1 MIKKVRNRFIL
12 VGTVAASAVT
22 ILLVLAINVFN
33 LVQINRNLDHVLYEM
48 SRDNA
53 DVDSEKTGALDSE
66 KSGALDSEK
75 SGALEAAR
83 NGEPDTEKAG
93 SSEGQ
98 EKKGHGKKGGRYSVQ
113 TQYAGHFY
121 HIVVD
126 ADGKASLVGPVGLT
140 EELEQLTA
148 GVIGTGKSS
157 GTYND
162 YRYLVRKNGQV
173 TDVFALDCLTEHQ
186 QAERLLLISAA
197 VGAGGI
203 LVFFIFV
210 FLMSRRIIIP
220 LKENMEKQKRFITD
234 AGHELKT
241 PLSVIGT
248 NMDILSMDLGE
259 NEWVDGTIQQVK
271 KLRKLVGNLISL
283 ARMDEDS
290 TAIVLSPFDV
300 SSAAMESA
308 EPFSAAAAQAG
319 GQMIPDIQDGLTAR
333 GDEAS
338 VRQLFTILCDN
349 AIKYSTNET
358 PIRVRLF
365 QDGKRIC
372 FETENSWKRDI
383 ETEKLDS
390 VFDRFYRGD
399 ASRDRRS
406 GKNGYGLGLS
416 IAKGIAAKNQLQLQ
430 VMEKSGRIIFR
441 VTFSR

>member
-12 VGTVAASAVT
+12 VGTAAASAVT
-22 ILLVLAINVFN
+22 ILLVLAINIFN
-33 LVQINRNLDHVLYEM
+33 MVQINRNLDNVLYEM
-48 SRDNA
+48 SQ
-53 DVDSEKTGALDSE
+53 E
-66 KSGALDSEK
+66 KSDGLNSEK
-75 SGALEAAR
+75 SGALEEIR
-83 NGEPDTEKAG
+83 TGEPDTEKMV
-93 SSEGQ
+93 SLDGQ
-98 EKKGHGKKGGRYSVQ
+98 AKKGHGKKGGRYSVQ

-121 HIVVD
+121 HVVVD
-126 ADGKASLVGPVGLT
+126 ADGKVSAIGPASLT
-140 EELEQLTA
+140 EELEQLAA
-148 GVIGTGKSS
+148 GAVETGKSS
-157 GTYND
+157 GTFND
-162 YRYLVRKNGQV
+162 YRYLVQENGQV
-173 TDVFALDCLTEHQ
+173 TDVFVLDCLTEHQ
-186 QAERLLLISAA
+186 QEERLLLISAV

-203 LVFFIFV
+203 LVFFVFV

-220 LKENMEKQKRFITD
+220 LKVNMEKQKRFITD

-290 TAIVLSPFDV
+290 TVIVLSLFDV
-300 SSAAMESA
+300 SSAALESA
-308 EPFSAAAAQAG
+308 EPFCALASQAG
-319 GQMIPDIQDGLTAR
+319 GQMIPDIQEGLTAR

-349 AIKYSTNET
+349 AIKYCTGET
-358 PIRVRLF
+358 PVRVRLF
-365 QDGKRIC
+365 QNGKRIC

-383 ETEKLDS
+383 TPEKLDS

-406 GKNGYGLGLS
+406 GQTGYGLGLS

-430 VMEKSGRIIFR
+430 VMEKEQRLVFR
-441 VTFSR
+441 VTFLR

>member
-12 VGTVAASAVT
+12 AGTAAASAVT

-33 LVQINRNLDHVLYEM
+33 TVQINRNLDNVLYEM
-48 SRDNA
+48 SQ
-53 DVDSEKTGALDSE
+53 E
-66 KSGALDSEK
+66 KSEGLDAEK
-75 SGALEAAR
+75 SAALEAGR
-83 NGEPDTEKAG
+83 TGEPDTEKMAF
-93 SSEGQ
+93 SDGQ
-98 EKKGHGKKGGRYSVQ
+98 GKKAHGKKGGRYSVQ

-126 ADGKASLVGPVGLT
+126 ADGKVSLTGLAGLT
-140 EELEQLTA
+140 EELEQLA
-148 GVIGTGKSS
+148 ESVVEMGKSS
-157 GTYND
+157 GTFND
-162 YRYLVRKNGQV
+162 YRYLVQENDQV
-173 TDVFALDCLTEHQ
+173 TDVFVLDCLTEHQ
-186 QAERLLLISAA
+186 QRERLLLISAV

-203 LVFFIFV
+203 LVFFVFV

-248 NMDILSMDLGE
+248 NMDILSMDLGK

-290 TAIVLSPFDV
+290 TVIVLSPFDV

-308 EPFSAAAAQAG
+308 EPFCVVASQAG
-319 GQMIPDIQDGLTAR
+319 GQMITDIQEGLTAR

-349 AIKYSTNET
+349 AVKYSTGET

-372 FETENSWKRDI
+372 FETENSWNRDI
-383 ETEKLDS
+383 APEKLDS

-399 ASRDRRS
+399 TSRDRRS

-416 IAKGIAAKNQLQLQ
+416 IAKGIASKNQLQLQ
-430 VMEKSGRIIFR
+430 VMEKDQRLIFH
-441 VTFSR
+441 VSFSK

>member
-12 VGTVAASAVT
+12 VGTAAASAVT

-33 LVQINRNLDHVLYEM
+33 TVQINRNLDDVLYEM
-48 SRDNA
+48 SQEKS
-53 DVDSEKTGALDSE
+53 DSFDSE
-66 KSGALDSEK
+66 KSGVLEVEK
-75 SGALEAAR
+75 A
-83 NGEPDTEKAG
+83 GEPDTDKMG
-93 SSEGQ
+93 SSDGQ
-98 EKKGHGKKGGRYSVQ
+98 WKKGHGKKGGRYSVQ

-121 HIVVD
+121 HIAVD
-126 ADGKASLVGPVGLT
+126 ADGKVSLIESDSLF
-140 EELEQLTA
+140 EELEQLA
-148 GVIGTGKSS
+148 ESVIDTGKSS
-157 GTYND
+157 GTFND
-162 YRYLVRKNGQV
+162 YRYLVKENGQV
-173 TDVFALDCLTEHQ
+173 TDVFVLDCLTEHQ
-186 QAERLLLISAA
+186 QEERLLLISAV
-197 VGAGGI
+197 VGTGGI
-203 LVFFIFV
+203 LVFFVFV
-210 FLMSRRIIIP
+210 FMMSRRIIIP

-290 TAIVLSPFDV
+290 TVIVLSPFDV

-308 EPFSAAAAQAG
+308 EPFCVAASQAG
-319 GQMIPDIQDGLTAR
+319 GQMITDIQDGLTAR

-349 AIKYSTNET
+349 AVKYSTSQT

-372 FETENSWKRDI
+372 FETENSWNRDI
-383 ETEKLDS
+383 APEKLDS

-399 ASRDRRS
+399 TSRDRRS

-416 IAKGIAAKNQLQLQ
+416 IAKGIASKNQLQLQ
-430 VMEKSGRIIFR
+430 VMEKDQRLIFH
-441 VTFSR
+441 VSFSK

>member
-12 VGTVAASAVT
+12 VGTAAASAVT
-22 ILLVLAINVFN
+22 ILLVLAINIFN
-33 LVQINRNLDHVLYEM
+33 TIQINSNLDDVLYEM
-48 SRDNA
+48 SQ
-53 DVDSEKTGALDSE
+53 E
-66 KSGALDSEK
+66 KSVGFDSEK
-75 SGALEAAR
+75 SGALEVEGA
-83 NGEPDTEKAG
+83 GEPDTEKAG
-93 SSEGQ
+93 SSDVQ
-98 EKKGHGKKGGRYSVQ
+98 WKKGHGKKGGRYSVQ

-126 ADGKASLVGPVGLT
+126 ADGKASLISPISLK
-140 EELEQLTA
+140 EELEQLA
-148 GVIGTGKSS
+148 ASIIETGKSS
-157 GTYND
+157 GTLND
-162 YRYLVRKNGQV
+162 YRYLVQKNGQV
-173 TDVFALDCLTEHQ
+173 TDVFVLDCLTEHQ
-186 QAERLLLISAA
+186 QEERLLLISAV

-203 LVFFIFV
+203 LVFFVFV
-210 FLMSRRIIIP
+210 FLMSGRIIIP

-248 NMDILSMDLGE
+248 NMDILSMDL
-259 NEWVDGTIQQVK
+259 TIYQVK

-290 TAIVLSPFDV
+290 TVIVLSPFDV

-308 EPFSAAAAQAG
+308 EPFCALASQAG
-319 GQMIPDIQDGLTAR
+319 GQLIPDIQEGLTAR

-349 AIKYSTNET
+349 AIKYSTGET
-358 PIRVRLF
+358 PILVRLF

-383 ETEKLDS
+383 MPEKLDS

-406 GKNGYGLGLS
+406 GKTGYGLGLS
-416 IAKGIAAKNQLQLQ
+416 IAQGIASKNQLQLQ
-430 VMEKSGRIIFR
+430 VMEKDQRLVFR
-441 VTFSR
+441 VTFIK

>member
-1 MIKKVRNRFIL
+1 M
-12 VGTVAASAVT
+12 
-22 ILLVLAINVFN
+22 LAINVFN
-33 LVQINRNLDHVLYEM
+33 TVQINRNLDDVLYEM
-48 SRDNA
+48 SQEKS
-53 DVDSEKTGALDSE
+53 DSFDSE
-66 KSGALDSEK
+66 KSGVLEVEK
-75 SGALEAAR
+75 A
-83 NGEPDTEKAG
+83 GEPDTDKMG
-93 SSEGQ
+93 SSDGQ
-98 EKKGHGKKGGRYSVQ
+98 WKKGHGKKGGRYSVQ

-121 HIVVD
+121 HIAVD
-126 ADGKASLVGPVGLT
+126 ADGKVSLIESDSLS
-140 EELEQLTA
+140 EELEQLA
-148 GVIGTGKSS
+148 ESVIDTGKSS
-157 GTYND
+157 GTFND
-162 YRYLVRKNGQV
+162 YRYLVKENGQV
-173 TDVFALDCLTEHQ
+173 TDVFVLDCLTEHQ
-186 QAERLLLISAA
+186 QEERLLLISAV
-197 VGAGGI
+197 VGTGGI
-203 LVFFIFV
+203 LVFFVFV
-210 FLMSRRIIIP
+210 FMMSRRIIIP

-290 TAIVLSPFDV
+290 TVIVLSPFDV

-308 EPFSAAAAQAG
+308 EPFCVAASQAG
-319 GQMIPDIQDGLTAR
+319 GQMITDIQDGLTAR

-349 AIKYSTNET
+349 AVKYSTSQT

-372 FETENSWKRDI
+372 FETENSWNRDI
-383 ETEKLDS
+383 APEKLDS

-399 ASRDRRS
+399 TSRDRRS

-416 IAKGIAAKNQLQLQ
+416 IAKGIASKNQLQLQ
-430 VMEKSGRIIFR
+430 VMEKDQRLIFH
-441 VTFSR
+441 VSFSK

>member
-1 MIKKVRNRFIL
+1 MPDIGWRAVVIKKVRNRFIL
-12 VGTVAASAVT
+12 AGTAAASAVT

-33 LVQINRNLDHVLYEM
+33 TVQIDRNLDNVLYEM
-48 SRDNA
+48 SQ
-53 DVDSEKTGALDSE
+53 EKSDGFASE
-66 KSGALDSEK
+66 KSGAPEVET
-75 SGALEAAR
+75 AE
-83 NGEPDTEKAG
+83 ETDTEKMG
-93 SSEGQ
+93 SSNGQ
-98 EKKGHGKKGGRYSVQ
+98 GKKGHGKKGGRYSVQ

-126 ADGKASLVGPVGLT
+126 ADGNTSLIGSASLT
-140 EELEQLTA
+140 EELEQLA
-148 GVIGTGKSS
+148 ANIIETGKSS
-157 GTYND
+157 GTFND
-162 YRYLVRKNGQV
+162 YRYLVQENSQV
-173 TDVFALDCLTEHQ
+173 RDVFVLDCLTEHQ
-186 QAERLLLISAA
+186 QEERLLLISVV

-203 LVFFIFV
+203 LVFFVFV

-220 LKENMEKQKRFITD
+220 LKINMEKQKRFITD

-259 NEWVDGTIQQVK
+259 NEWVDSTIHQVK

-290 TAIVLSPFDV
+290 TVMVLSPFDV

-308 EPFSAAAAQAG
+308 EPFCAIASQAG
-319 GQMIPDIQDGLTAR
+319 GQMLLDIQEGLTAR

-349 AIKYSTNET
+349 AMKYSTGET
-358 PIRVRLF
+358 PIRIRLF
-365 QDGKRIC
+365 QDGKHIC

-383 ETEKLDS
+383 TPEKLDS

-406 GKNGYGLGLS
+406 GKSGYGLGLS

-430 VMEKSGRIIFR
+430 VMEKNQRLVFR
-441 VTFSR
+441 VTFIRC

>member
-1 MIKKVRNRFIL
+1 MPDICWRAVVIKKVRNRFIL
-12 VGTVAASAVT
+12 VGTAAASAVT

-33 LVQINRNLDHVLYEM
+33 TVQINRNLDDVLYEM
-48 SRDNA
+48 SQEKS
-53 DVDSEKTGALDSE
+53 DSFDTE
-66 KSGALDSEK
+66 KSGVPEVERAE
-75 SGALEAAR
+75 
-83 NGEPDTEKAG
+83 EPNTEKMG
-93 SSEGQ
+93 SSDGQ
-98 EKKGHGKKGGRYSVQ
+98 WKKGHGKKDGRYSVQ

-121 HIVVD
+121 HIAVD
-126 ADGKASLVGPVGLT
+126 ADGKVSLIGSDSLS
-140 EELEQLTA
+140 EELEQLA
-148 GVIGTGKSS
+148 ESVIDTGKSS
-157 GTYND
+157 GTFND
-162 YRYLVRKNGQV
+162 YRYLVKENDQV
-173 TDVFALDCLTEHQ
+173 TDVFVLDCLTEHQ
-186 QAERLLLISAA
+186 QEKRLLLISAV

-203 LVFFIFV
+203 LVFFVFV

-259 NEWVDGTIQQVK
+259 NEWVDATIQQVR

-290 TAIVLSPFDV
+290 TVIVLSPFDV

-308 EPFSAAAAQAG
+308 EPFCAVASQAG
-319 GQMIPDIQDGLTAR
+319 RQMITDIQEDLTVR

-349 AIKYSTNET
+349 AVKYSTDET

-372 FETENSWKRDI
+372 FQTENSWNRDI
-383 ETEKLDS
+383 TPEKLDS

-416 IAKGIAAKNQLQLQ
+416 IAKGIASKNQLQLQ
-430 VMEKSGRIIFR
+430 VMEKDRRLIFY
-441 VTFSR
+441 VTFSK

>member
-12 VGTVAASAVT
+12 AGTAAASAVT

-33 LVQINRNLDHVLYEM
+33 TVQIDRNLDNVLYEM
-48 SRDNA
+48 SQ
-53 DVDSEKTGALDSE
+53 EKSDGFASE
-66 KSGALDSEK
+66 KSGAPEVET
-75 SGALEAAR
+75 AE
-83 NGEPDTEKAG
+83 ETDTEKMG
-93 SSEGQ
+93 SSNGQ
-98 EKKGHGKKGGRYSVQ
+98 GKKGHGKKGGRYSVQ

-126 ADGKASLVGPVGLT
+126 ADGNTSLIGSASLT
-140 EELEQLTA
+140 EELEQLA
-148 GVIGTGKSS
+148 ANIIETGKSS
-157 GTYND
+157 GTFND
-162 YRYLVRKNGQV
+162 YRYLVQENSQV
-173 TDVFALDCLTEHQ
+173 RDVFVLDCLTEHQ
-186 QAERLLLISAA
+186 QEERLLLISVV

-203 LVFFIFV
+203 LVFFVFV

-220 LKENMEKQKRFITD
+220 LKINMEKQKRFITD

-259 NEWVDGTIQQVK
+259 NEWVDSTIHQVK

-290 TAIVLSPFDV
+290 TVMVLSPFDV

-308 EPFSAAAAQAG
+308 EPFCAIASQAG
-319 GQMIPDIQDGLTAR
+319 GQMLLDIQEGLTAR

-349 AIKYSTNET
+349 AMKYSTGET
-358 PIRVRLF
+358 PIRIRLF
-365 QDGKRIC
+365 QDGKHIC

-383 ETEKLDS
+383 TPEKLDS

-406 GKNGYGLGLS
+406 GKSGYGLGLS

-430 VMEKSGRIIFR
+430 VMEKNQRLVFR
-441 VTFSR
+441 VTFIRC

>member
-12 VGTVAASAVT
+12 VGTAAASAVT
-22 ILLVLAINVFN
+22 ILLVLAINIFN
-33 LVQINRNLDHVLYEM
+33 TIQINSNLDDVLYEM
-48 SRDNA
+48 SQ
-53 DVDSEKTGALDSE
+53 E
-66 KSGALDSEK
+66 KSVGFDSEK
-75 SGALEAAR
+75 SGALEVEGA
-83 NGEPDTEKAG
+83 GEPDTEKAG
-93 SSEGQ
+93 SSDVQ
-98 EKKGHGKKGGRYSVQ
+98 WKKGHGKKGGRYSVQ

-126 ADGKASLVGPVGLT
+126 ADGKASLISPVSLT
-140 EELEQLTA
+140 EELEQLA
-148 GVIGTGKSS
+148 ASIIETGKSS
-157 GTYND
+157 GTLND
-162 YRYLVRKNGQV
+162 YRYLVQKNGQV
-173 TDVFALDCLTEHQ
+173 TDVFVLDCLTEHQ
-186 QAERLLLISAA
+186 QEERLLLISTV

-203 LVFFIFV
+203 LVFFVFV
-210 FLMSRRIIIP
+210 FLMSGRIIIP

-259 NEWVDGTIQQVK
+259 NEWVEGTIYQVK

-290 TAIVLSPFDV
+290 TVIVLSPFDV

-308 EPFSAAAAQAG
+308 EPFCVAASQAG
-319 GQMIPDIQDGLTAR
+319 GQMITDIQDGLTAR

-349 AIKYSTNET
+349 AVKYSTSQT

-372 FETENSWKRDI
+372 FETENSWNRDI
-383 ETEKLDS
+383 TPEKLDS

-416 IAKGIAAKNQLQLQ
+416 IAKGIASKNQLQLQ
-430 VMEKSGRIIFR
+430 VMEKDQRLIFH
-441 VTFSR
+441 VSFSK

>member
-1 MIKKVRNRFIL
+1 MHPTSKQKLTKSLNDTEQVIYHLQEISLNLPEEER
-12 VGTVAASAVT
+12 VAIERRIAQLTMDYIYNMCKSHSSNEVEKAV
-22 ILLVLAINVFN
+22 
-33 LVQINRNLDHVLYEM
+33 
-48 SRDNA
+48 
-53 DVDSEKTGALDSE
+53 
-66 KSGALDSEK
+66 
-75 SGALEAAR
+75 
-83 NGEPDTEKAG
+83 EPDTDKMG
-93 SSEGQ
+93 SSDGQ
-98 EKKGHGKKGGRYSVQ
+98 WKKGHGKKGGRYSVQ

-121 HIVVD
+121 HIAVD
-126 ADGKASLVGPVGLT
+126 ADGKVSLIESDSLF
-140 EELEQLTA
+140 EELEQLA
-148 GVIGTGKSS
+148 ESVIDTGKSS
-157 GTYND
+157 GTFND
-162 YRYLVRKNGQV
+162 YRYLVKENGQV
-173 TDVFALDCLTEHQ
+173 TDVFVLDCLTEHQ
-186 QAERLLLISAA
+186 QEERLLLISAV
-197 VGAGGI
+197 VGTGGI
-203 LVFFIFV
+203 LVFFVFV
-210 FLMSRRIIIP
+210 FMMSRRIIIP

-290 TAIVLSPFDV
+290 TVIVLSPFDV

-308 EPFSAAAAQAG
+308 EPFCVAASQAG
-319 GQMIPDIQDGLTAR
+319 GQMITDIQDGLTAR

-349 AIKYSTNET
+349 AVKYSTSQT

-372 FETENSWKRDI
+372 FETENSWNRDI
-383 ETEKLDS
+383 APEKLDS

-399 ASRDRRS
+399 TSRDRRS

-416 IAKGIAAKNQLQLQ
+416 IAKGIASKNQLQLQ
-430 VMEKSGRIIFR
+430 VMEKDQRLIFH
-441 VTFSR
+441 VSFSK

>member
-12 VGTVAASAVT
+12 VGTAAASAVT

-33 LVQINRNLDHVLYEM
+33 TVQINRNLDDVLYEL
-48 SRDNA
+48 SQENS
-53 DVDSEKTGALDSE
+53 DSFDSE
-66 KSGALDSEK
+66 KSGVP
-75 SGALEAAR
+75 EAERA
-83 NGEPDTEKAG
+83 GEPDTKKIG
-93 SSEGQ
+93 SSDGQ
-98 EKKGHGKKGGRYSVQ
+98 WKKEHGKKGGRYSVQ

-121 HIVVD
+121 HIAVD
-126 ADGKASLVGPVGLT
+126 ADGKVSLIGSASLS
-140 EELEQLTA
+140 EELEQLA
-148 GVIGTGKSS
+148 ESVIDTGKSS
-157 GTYND
+157 GTFND
-162 YRYLVRKNGQV
+162 YRYLVKENDQV
-173 TDVFALDCLTEHQ
+173 TDVFVLDCLTEHQ
-186 QAERLLLISAA
+186 QEERLLLISVV
-197 VGAGGI
+197 VGACGI
-203 LVFFIFV
+203 LVFFVFV

-220 LKENMEKQKRFITD
+220 LKENMEKQKQFITD

-290 TAIVLSPFDV
+290 TVIVLSPFDV

-308 EPFSAAAAQAG
+308 EPFCAIASRAG
-319 GQMIPDIQDGLTAR
+319 GEMITDIQEGLTAR

-349 AIKYSTNET
+349 AVKYSTGKT

-372 FETENSWKRDI
+372 FETENSWNRDI
-383 ETEKLDS
+383 TPEKLDS

-406 GKNGYGLGLS
+406 GNNGYGLGLS
-416 IAKGIAAKNQLQLQ
+416 IAKGIASKNQLQLQ
-430 VMEKSGRIIFR
+430 VMEKDQRLIFH
-441 VTFSR
+441 VTFSK

>member
-12 VGTVAASAVT
+12 VGTAAASAVT
-22 ILLVLAINVFN
+22 ILLVLAINIFN
-33 LVQINRNLDHVLYEM
+33 TIQINSNLDDVLYEM
-48 SRDNA
+48 SQ
-53 DVDSEKTGALDSE
+53 E
-66 KSGALDSEK
+66 KSVGFDSEK
-75 SGALEAAR
+75 SGALEVEGA
-83 NGEPDTEKAG
+83 GEPDTEKAG
-93 SSEGQ
+93 SSDVQ
-98 EKKGHGKKGGRYSVQ
+98 WKKGHGKKGGRYSVQ

-126 ADGKASLVGPVGLT
+126 ADGKASLISPVSLT
-140 EELEQLTA
+140 EELEQLA
-148 GVIGTGKSS
+148 ASIIETGKSS
-157 GTYND
+157 GTLND
-162 YRYLVRKNGQV
+162 YRYLVQKNGQV
-173 TDVFALDCLTEHQ
+173 TDVFVLDCLTEHQ
-186 QAERLLLISAA
+186 QEERLLLISAV

-203 LVFFIFV
+203 LVFFVFV
-210 FLMSRRIIIP
+210 FLMSGRIIIP

-290 TAIVLSPFDV
+290 TVIVLSPFDV

-308 EPFSAAAAQAG
+308 EPFCVAASQAG
-319 GQMIPDIQDGLTAR
+319 GQMITDIQDGLTAR

-349 AIKYSTNET
+349 AVKYSTSQT

-372 FETENSWKRDI
+372 FETENSWNRDI
-383 ETEKLDS
+383 APEKLDS

-399 ASRDRRS
+399 TSRDRRS

-416 IAKGIAAKNQLQLQ
+416 IAKGIASKNQLQLQ
-430 VMEKSGRIIFR
+430 VMEKDQRLIFH
-441 VTFSR
+441 VSFSK